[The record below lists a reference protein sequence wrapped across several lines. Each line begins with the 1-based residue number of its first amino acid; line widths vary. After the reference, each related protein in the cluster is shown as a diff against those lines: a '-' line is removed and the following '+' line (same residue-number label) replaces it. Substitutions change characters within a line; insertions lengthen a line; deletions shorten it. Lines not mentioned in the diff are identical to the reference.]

1 MGDLQFSFTEVK
13 AKALRRSRKG
23 SKYDPVI
30 DSFRSGGSDLVK
42 VEIPGL
48 TADYVRFQLKK
59 RIDARELG
67 EKMGVSTIGN
77 AVYLEKK

>member
-13 AKALRRSRKG
+13 AKAHRRSKKG

-42 VEIPGL
+42 VEIPGR
-48 TADYVRFQLKK
+48 TANYVRLQLKK

-67 EKMGVSTIGN
+67 EKLGVSTVSGV
-77 AVYLEKK
+77 AYLEKK